1 MTLKVQGLMLPGREI
16 STITVTAVV
25 DAVEV
30 NSIAVYTGATVSESR
45 QVEIIDAWQM
55 LVNGIRDRNLMQ
67 TFGGIIYS
75 GVDIDDISEASRRT
89 DSVLANFTDND
100 VIIGIGANVVG
111 EFLDWVVMLETGFG
125 VLSDQAQETTLKA
138 A

>member
-1 MTLKVQGLMLPGREI
+1 MTLKVQGLILPRREI

-30 NSIAVYTGATVSESR
+30 NSIAVYTGATVGDNR
-45 QVEIIDAWQM
+45 QVETVNAWQM

-111 EFLDWVVMLETGFG
+111 EFLDWVVMLETGFT
-125 VLSDQAQETTLKA
+125 VLSNKALETTLKA